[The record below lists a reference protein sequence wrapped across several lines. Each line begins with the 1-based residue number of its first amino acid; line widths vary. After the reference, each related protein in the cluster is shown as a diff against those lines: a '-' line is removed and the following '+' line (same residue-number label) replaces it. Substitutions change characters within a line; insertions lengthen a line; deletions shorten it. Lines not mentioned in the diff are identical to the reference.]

1 MIFPALGS
9 MYNDENHK
17 DILGRMEAS
26 YAQAITIKL
35 SYWSEADLDWRFYV
49 GDQTVFSSYWG
60 NVPGTMKR
68 TFTFNRIKRIVN
80 MVSGNQRKNR
90 KQTVV
95 IPEENGDSETADQF
109 SKIIQ
114 QIYHTN
120 MAHETFSGAFQD
132 SLVSGLS
139 FLQVWNDFRNDP
151 ISGDIKVSKAD
162 YNSFVVDPYWRNPDM
177 SDCNFMWKRSYL
189 TKRDIISLF
198 PSASDKIAG
207 LYGEVLRDGK
217 FQFLPETYGY
227 AIKILLT
234 YDEFDYRD
242 YREQMVLVDKQTG
255 EVQEWRG
262 QDDERLKMFL
272 ATYPQVT
279 MIKQTI
285 PTVKLAIVAQ
295 GRVLYDDYNPLGID
309 QYPFVPVLT
318 YYTPQVP
325 YFPFRLQGMVRGLRD
340 AQYLYSRR
348 KVIELDILESQ
359 INSGWIYKENALV
372 NPADV
377 FNLTGQGKGLCLKEE
392 AQMTDVQQIQSPAI
406 PPTTIQLSEIMG
418 KEMNE
423 ISGINEELLGNAS
436 QDVAGFLATQRAN
449 ASLVTLQNL
458 FDQLDQSQKQLGK
471 LLIDVIQA
479 NYTPGKVKKIL
490 EGKEPTQQFY
500 NKAFGK
506 YNAHV
511 EEAVL
516 TQTQKQLQ
524 FMQLLQLREVG
535 VEIPNDVLIESCTLT
550 NKNELLESMAKAQ
563 QQKQQMEQQAQQLQM
578 AQIQAQ
584 IKLTEAQATAN
595 DGLGIERLSRVQ
607 ENEALAQ
614 ERRAEAVRDENA
626 ALLDLVKAMKEIDGI
641 DLQHMQQLLAMHAI
655 VKGQEQQNAQAAQTV
670 QPTSTKRPVS
680 TPRRSRTEATG
691 SPVKETMYEK

>member
-1 MIFPALGS
+1 MIFPQLSS
-9 MYNDENHK
+9 MYLSDANR

-26 YAQAITIKL
+26 YAQAITINL
-35 SYWSEADLDWRFYV
+35 SYWSEADMDWRFYV
-49 GDQTVFSSYWG
+49 GDQSVFSTYWN

-90 KQTVV
+90 KQTIVV
-95 IPEENGDSETADQF
+95 PEENGDAETADQF
-109 SKIIQ
+109 SKIIEN
-114 QIYHTN
+114 IHHRE
-120 MAHETFSGAFQD
+120 MVLETISDSFQD

-139 FLQVWNDFRNDP
+139 FLQIWNDFRSDP

-162 YNSFVVDPYWRNPDM
+162 YNSFVVDPYWRNPDL
-177 SDCNFMWKRSYL
+177 SDCNFIWKRSYL
-189 TKRDIISLF
+189 TKRDIISLM
-198 PSASDKIAG
+198 PSCADQIMG
-207 LYGEVLRDGK
+207 LYGEDLRDGK
-217 FQFLPETYGY
+217 FQFMPETYGY
-227 AIKILLT
+227 AIKNLLT
-234 YDEFDYRD
+234 YDEFYYRD

-255 EVQEWRG
+255 ESQEWRG

-279 MIKQTI
+279 MVKQTI

-295 GRVLYDDYNPLGID
+295 GRVLYDDCNPLGID
-309 QYPFVPVLT
+309 SYPFVPVLT

-377 FNLTGQGKGLCLKEE
+377 FNLTGQGKGLCLKED
-392 AQMTDVQQIQSPAI
+392 AQMTDVQQIQSPII
-406 PPTTIQLSEIMG
+406 PPTTLQVSEILA

-423 ISGINEELLGNAS
+423 ISGINEELLGSAT
-436 QDVAGFLATQRAN
+436 DDKAGILAALRSN

-458 FDQLDQSQKQLGK
+458 FDQLDRAQKQLGK
-471 LLIDVIQA
+471 LMIDIIQA
-479 NYTPGKVKKIL
+479 NYTPGKIKKIL
-490 EGKEPTQQFY
+490 VGKEPTQQFY

-506 YNAHV
+506 YNSHV
-511 EEAVL
+511 EEAIL

-524 FMQLLQLREVG
+524 FVQLLNLREVG
-535 VEIPNDVLIESCTLT
+535 VNIPDDVLLDSCTVT
-550 NKNELLESMAKAQ
+550 NKKELLESIQKSQ
-563 QQKQQMEQQAQQLQM
+563 EQKQQMEQQQMQLQM
-578 AQIQAQ
+578 QQIQSQ
-584 IKLTEAQATAN
+584 IKLQDAQTTAN
-595 DGLGIERLSRVQ
+595 EGLGIERLSRVQ

-614 ERRAEAVRDENA
+614 ERRAQAVKDEDA
-626 ALLDLVKAMKEIDGI
+626 ALLDLVRAMKEIDGL
-641 DLQHMQQLLAMHAI
+641 DLQHMQQLLQMHAI
-655 VKGQEQQNAQAAQTV
+655 VKGQEMENIQQSTMG
-670 QPTSTKRPVS
+670 TKRAS
-680 TPRRSRTEATG
+680 TPTG
-691 SPVKETMYEK
+691 SRPAAKKTSPAKPKATM